1 MAAIASAALA
11 VSAFGESHVSKIKPL
26 DGEYWWGGANFF
38 GQYMPYRDFA
48 EKDIGKSNFSNQADP
63 LFVSSK
69 GRYIWSDKPFKFSV
83 KEGEITIT
91 SDYEEVKPVR
101 AGKTLKDAFLAAAK
115 KHFPPSGKIPPEIF
129 FSEPQYNTWIELQRD
144 QNQKGIEKYAD
155 DIIKNKFPIGV
166 FMIDGGWQKYQGN

>member
-1 MAAIASAALA
+1 M
-11 VSAFGESHVSKIKPL
+11 
-26 DGEYWWGGANFF
+26 
-38 GQYMPYRDFA
+38 
-48 EKDIGKSNFSNQADP
+48 
-63 LFVSSK
+63 
-69 GRYIWSDKPFKFSV
+69 

-155 DIIKNKFPIGV
+155 DIIKNKFPITQRSTVAVGKNTRATTN
-166 FMIDGGWQKYQGN
+166 FARRHLQTRRLCSIR